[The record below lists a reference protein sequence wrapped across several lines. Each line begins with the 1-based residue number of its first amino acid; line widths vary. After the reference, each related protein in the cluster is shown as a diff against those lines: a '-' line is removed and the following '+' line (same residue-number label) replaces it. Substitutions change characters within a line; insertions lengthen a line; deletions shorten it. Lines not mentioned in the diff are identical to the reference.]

1 MKTTVK
7 TSFPV
12 SAGEIKKTPL
22 RLFYF
27 PALFHIIEARGSLF
41 QIDHD
46 IFRLAVMFQHD
57 LVSFAADAGLLVS
70 AEGSACGNR
79 IVRIDPD
86 TARLYTAADLHG
98 RIQAAC
104 ENAATQTVDAVVR
117 QFDNFINRLEL
128 LHHNDRPE
136 DFFLA
141 YACRICLQK

>member
-1 MKTTVK
+1 MTSGTQGAAPAITTAP
-7 TSFPV
+7 TSGKSSRFFRRNKNY
-12 SAGEIKKTPL
+12 SQNIISGFHRRNKKTPP

-79 IVRIDPD
+79 VVRINPD
-86 TARLYTAADLHG
+86 TTRLYTAADFHG

-104 ENAATQTVDAVVR
+104 KTPPP
-117 QFDNFINRLEL
+117 
-128 LHHNDRPE
+128 RP
-136 DFFLA
+136 
-141 YACRICLQK
+141 